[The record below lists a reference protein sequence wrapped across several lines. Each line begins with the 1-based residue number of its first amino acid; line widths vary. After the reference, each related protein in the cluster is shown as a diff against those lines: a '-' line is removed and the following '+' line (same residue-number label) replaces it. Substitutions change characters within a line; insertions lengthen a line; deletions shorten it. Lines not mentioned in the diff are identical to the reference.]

1 MFQTF
6 DGPSGEACLAK
17 RTPTNTPLQA
27 LTLLNDPVVVETSQV
42 LGRWAIEQQRLVKG
56 EQGNAA
62 ANVVATLFVKILSRQ
77 PDPSEA
83 EAVLAYWN
91 TESQRLSQSA
101 EATKKLCG
109 NEVND
114 SQQAAW
120 VLVARA
126 LLNTDEFLTR
136 N

>member
-1 MFQTF
+1 
-6 DGPSGEACLAK
+6 
-17 RTPTNTPLQA
+17 
-27 LTLLNDPVVVETSQV
+27 
-42 LGRWAIEQQRLVKG
+42 
-56 EQGNAA
+56 
-62 ANVVATLFVKILSRQ
+62 
-77 PDPSEA
+77 
-83 EAVLAYWN
+83 VLAYWN
-91 TESQRLSQSA
+91 TESQRLSQNA